1 MSGTGL
7 AHSKSS
13 THGEVL
19 PLIPKAFPE
28 QHSWARPVLRAGRQR
43 NSTLNGQAVAP
54 SQVGRQPPNSR
65 QSDAIAKKRQRSR
78 AQMQTLGQ
86 HRCPSQ
92 EAQSRLGQRPSWAKG
107 NIQIQEIGLHSY
119 SGVAILLFFNL
130 IQTQLF
136 PQTLRTEFAMD
147 SEVNFAKPELMAHPE
162 VHV

>member
-13 THGEVL
+13 THEVL

-28 QHSWARPVLRAGRQR
+28 QHCWARLVLGAGRQR

-54 SQVGRQPPNSR
+54 SQVERQPHNSR
-65 QSDAIAKKRQRSR
+65 QSDAIAKKRQRPR

-92 EAQSRLGQRPSWAKG
+92 EAQSRLGQRPSRVNG
-107 NIQIQEIGLHSY
+107 NIQIQKTGLHSH
-119 SGVAILLFFNL
+119 SSVAILLFFNL
-130 IQTQLF
+130 VQTQLF

-147 SEVNFAKPELMAHPE
+147 SEVSFVKPELMAHPE